1 MDVQLNT
8 SSIKNLASV
17 AEAVKSDAAIA
28 NDAVPILSPE
38 NIRISRASA
47 DLESLLSKLLME
59 TNEAKL
65 NAARSRLASAL
76 DQLTDLN
83 ESEKETVEEMR
94 ELAKDQAQVEER
106 LESKGHELNSAAKEL
121 DSAGKSL
128 DSAKADLAAAEKTQS
143 AAEARYK
150 AANKA
155 LDDYTNSGVPQDP
168 TQIASLNADISA
180 AKRSLDSATAKVD
193 AAAGKVAS
201 AEKRLKEASS
211 AYDSVKKAYDAID
224 GELSSL
230 QTKFESL
237 LDSLDASS
245 LTALREAIRL
255 DAGDIDHLHDEIEKD
270 DKKHELSSIKTV
282 EDVIAD
288 ALDRLDGKMVDEV
301 TDRHLDHI

>member
-8 SSIKNLASV
+8 SPIKNLASV
-17 AEAVKSDAAIA
+17 AEAMKNGAAIA

-76 DQLTDLN
+76 EQLTDLN
-83 ESEKETVEEMR
+83 ESEKETVEEMC

-106 LESKGHELNSAAKEL
+106 LESKGSELNSAAKEL
-121 DSAGKSL
+121 DSAEKSL

-150 AANKA
+150 AAKKA
-155 LDDYTNSGVPQDP
+155 LDDYTTSDVPQDP
-168 TQIASLNADISA
+168 AQIASLNADISA
-180 AKRSLDSATAKVD
+180 AKQSLDSATAKVD

-201 AEKRLKEASS
+201 AEKRLKEASG

>member
-17 AEAVKSDAAIA
+17 AEAMKSGAAIA

-76 DQLTDLN
+76 EQLTDLN
-83 ESEKETVEEMR
+83 ESEKETVEEMC

-106 LESKGHELNSAAKEL
+106 LKSKGDELNSATKEL
-121 DSAGKSL
+121 DSAEKSL

-150 AANKA
+150 AAKKA

-201 AEKRLKEASS
+201 AEKRLEEASS

>member
-17 AEAVKSDAAIA
+17 AEAMKSDAAIA

-83 ESEKETVEEMR
+83 ESEKKTIEEMR
-94 ELAKDQAQVEER
+94 KLAEDQAQVEER
-106 LESKGHELNSAAKEL
+106 LESKGRELNSATKEL
-121 DSAGKSL
+121 DSAEKSF

-168 TQIASLNADISA
+168 AQIASLNADISA

-201 AEKRLKEASS
+201 AEKRLKEASD

>member
-17 AEAVKSDAAIA
+17 AEAMKSDAAIA

-76 DQLTDLN
+76 EQLTDLN
-83 ESEKETVEEMR
+83 ESEKKTVEEMC

-106 LESKGHELNSAAKEL
+106 LESKGRELNSAAKEL
-121 DSAGKSL
+121 DSAEKSL

-150 AANKA
+150 AAKKA
-155 LDDYTNSGVPQDP
+155 LDDYTTSDVPQDP
-168 TQIASLNADISA
+168 AQIASLNADISA

-201 AEKRLKEASS
+201 AEKRLKEASG

>member
-8 SSIKNLASV
+8 SPIKNLASV
-17 AEAVKSDAAIA
+17 AEAMKNGAAIA

-76 DQLTDLN
+76 EQLTDLN
-83 ESEKETVEEMR
+83 ESEKETVEEMC

-106 LESKGHELNSAAKEL
+106 LESKGSELNSAAKEL
-121 DSAGKSL
+121 DSAEKSL

-150 AANKA
+150 AAKKA
-155 LDDYTNSGVPQDP
+155 LDDYTTSDVPQDP
-168 TQIASLNADISA
+168 AQIASLNADISA

-201 AEKRLKEASS
+201 AEKRLKEASG